1 MMKKLLLLGVL
12 GVFLNA
18 GEVKIATAA
27 GYKKPVMEVIAA
39 FEESGE
45 KVEALFGNMQQVITQ
60 AKNGKI
66 DIVIGDKSY
75 LDKSTLPIQ
84 SYQAVGKGRVVLAYA
99 KERRLERAED
109 LTKEEIRKVA
119 IPQPGK
125 AIYGTAGEAFLR
137 HTLLYEKIE
146 DKLYIVAKVPQ
157 VVAYLVTGEVDAG
170 IINLTAALANKE
182 KLGGYILVDEESYA
196 PIEITAAKLEDCQ
209 NESCEAFLKFMAT
222 PKAQEIFRKYG
233 L

>member
-1 MMKKLLLLGVL
+1 MIKKLLLLSVL
-12 GVFLNA
+12 SLFVHSA
-18 GEVKIATAA
+18 EVKIASAA
-27 GYKKPVMEVIAA
+27 GYKKPMMEVIAA
-39 FEESGE
+39 FEKRGH

-66 DIVIGDKSY
+66 DMIIGDKAF
-75 LDKSTLPIQ
+75 LDKSKLPIHT
-84 SYQAVGKGRVVLAYA
+84 YQPIGKGKVVLAYS
-99 KERRLERAED
+99 KKSVLNSVED

-119 IPQPGK
+119 IPQPKK

-137 HTLLYEKIE
+137 HTNLYEKIE
-146 DKLYIVAKVPQ
+146 PKLYIVAKVPQ

-182 KLGGYILVDEESYA
+182 RLGGYILVDEKSYA
-196 PIEITAAKLEDCQ
+196 PIEITAALLERYQ
-209 NESCEAFLKFMAT
+209 SESSEEFLKFLGT
-222 PKAQEIFRKYG
+222 PTAQEIFRKYG